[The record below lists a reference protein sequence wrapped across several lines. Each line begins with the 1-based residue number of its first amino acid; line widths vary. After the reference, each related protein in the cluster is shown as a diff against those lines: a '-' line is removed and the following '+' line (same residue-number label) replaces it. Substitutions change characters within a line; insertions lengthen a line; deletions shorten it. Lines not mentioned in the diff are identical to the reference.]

1 MPTRRELTRTA
12 TIAQIKRAA
21 LDQIEHEG
29 APALSIRGV
38 ARAIGMSPAGLYRYY
53 DGRDALLT
61 DLLTDA
67 YMDLA
72 RAVAA
77 AAGLPIGSAAEPARA
92 PTRRGPRR
100 PPWPTRSP
108 RCCAPSRPTG
118 SGR

>member
-1 MPTRRELTRTA
+1 MSTRRELTRTA
-12 TIAQIKRAA
+12 TIAQIKQAA

-61 DLLTDA
+61 DLLADA

-72 RAVAA
+72 RAVATA
-77 AAGLPIGSAAEPARA
+77 SGLPIEPSDGGAGGSVPMS
-92 PTRRGPRR
+92 T
-100 PPWPTRSP
+100 TRSP
-108 RCCAPSRPTG
+108 RCCGPSRPTA